1 MVWFSILKYYKRDS
15 DGSYSWFNWK
25 DYDSR
30 RRADKQNKNREDF
43 LKIIAN
49 NAELELPEIEQRA
62 AEAEKNF
69 RECTIKLCPIAVVS
83 NPSNSRYGNCDENAE
98 RSKKKRTG
106 IKTMVIT
113 VV

>member
-1 MVWFSILKYYKRDS
+1 MV
-15 DGSYSWFNWK
+15 
-25 DYDSR
+25 
-30 RRADKQNKNREDF
+30 
-43 LKIIAN
+43 
-49 NAELELPEIEQRA
+49 A

-69 RECTIKLCPIAVVS
+69 RECTIKLWPIAVVS

-113 VV
+113 VVKEFGMINIYIWNLIDYLEGIWQSEMMEYDWIMNEEW